1 MAIFVEG
8 VRGSGKSKIAV
19 REIRTYLELGLRVAT
34 NLDIKP
40 ERLAPKAKSFITRLP
55 DIPRSIDLELLGK
68 AYPELDPDNPD
79 TYDEK
84 KFGLIVIDEL
94 LTSFNSRSW
103 NDKDRLAVVAWM
115 VQSRKLG
122 WRLWLLSQDVDAV
135 DKQLRETLLQEIWHC
150 RSGKNLFS
158 SPILGKILNIVIN
171 PAIKL
176 MAPLGFHVLN
186 VYTGKKKDRH
196 HLAKTEFFKC
206 YELHSA
212 YKTSQTFTQDIMIN
226 RAGQMVDMR
235 ASYTVLP
242 ENYFEK
248 NPNTFNQAKQISQG
262 NDVSQGKEVAVKKP
276 LKIGWQ
282 LPAFLFCLVAW
293 WFLSSGETPKPKAV
307 PAQTAS
313 APQQVE
319 NQQSE
324 PVEQEL
330 SPFMASLKGVVIT
343 CAVVRGQAYAD
354 YCFESEQG
362 SFYPSDLGYRVTYIA
377 PCAATI
383 AYLNEQKVIRCR
395 PHYVHSE
402 KIAVAYSAQ
411 DMPET

>member
-40 ERLAPKAKSFITRLP
+40 ERLTPKAKSFITRLP

-68 AYPELDPDNPD
+68 SYPELDPDNPD
-79 TYDEK
+79 TYDES

-103 NDKDRLAVVAWM
+103 NDKDRLAVVSWF

-122 WRLWLLSQDVDAV
+122 WRVWLLSQDVDAV

-150 RSGKNLFS
+150 RSGKNMFS
-158 SPILGKILNIVIN
+158 SPILGKILNLAIN
-171 PAIKL
+171 PFIRM

-212 YKTSQTFTQDIMIN
+212 YKTSQQFTQDIMLN

-235 ASYTVLP
+235 ATYTILP
-242 ENYFEK
+242 ADYFEK
-248 NPNTFNQAKQISQG
+248 TVVTVPGAKTVTDQVKAPVTKST
-262 NDVSQGKEVAVKKP
+262 GKIA
-276 LKIGWQ
+276 WQ
-282 LPAFLFCLVAW
+282 LPAFILCLGTW
-293 WFLSSGETPKPKAV
+293 WWLSSDKQTEVAV
-307 PAQTAS
+307 AQTSSQQAIS
-313 APQQVE
+313 NSELQPAAVAPTVSDFQT
-319 NQQSE
+319 
-324 PVEQEL
+324 
-330 SPFMASLKGVVIT
+330 SLEGVVIT
-343 CAVVRGQAYAD
+343 CAVVKGQTYAD
-354 YCFESEQG
+354 FCFESEKG
-362 SFYPSDLGYRVTYIA
+362 AFYPTDLGYKVSYLA
-377 PCAATI
+377 PCAATV
-383 AYLNEQKVIRCR
+383 AFMGESKLIRCR
-395 PHYVHSE
+395 PYYVHSE
-402 KIAVAYSAQ
+402 GVVVASNHT
-411 DMPET
+411 ES

>member
-55 DIPRSIDLELLGK
+55 DIPRSVDLELLGK

-158 SPILGKILNIVIN
+158 SPILGKILNIIIN
-171 PAIKL
+171 PVIKL
-176 MAPLGFHVLN
+176 IAPLGFHVLN

-212 YKTSQTFTQDIMIN
+212 YKTSQTFTQDILLN

-235 ASYTVLP
+235 SSYTVLP
-242 ENYFEK
+242 ENYFENK
-248 NPNTFNQAKQISQG
+248 SVTLPGEQSVTHQ
-262 NDVSQGKEVAVKKP
+262 VKSPVIKP
-276 LKIGWQ
+276 SSKIGWQ
-282 LPAFLFCLVAW
+282 LPAFVFCVAAW
-293 WFLSSGETPKPKAV
+293 WWLSSDETPQPT
-307 PAQTAS
+307 PASPTAQS
-313 APQQVE
+313 APQQ
-319 NQQSE
+319 NDARPSE
-324 PVEQEL
+324 PEPEAL
-330 SPFMASLKGVVIT
+330 SPFMASLDGVVIT

-354 YCFESEQG
+354 FCFESEQG
-362 SFYPSDLGYRVTYIA
+362 TFYPTDLGYKVSYIA
-377 PCAATI
+377 PCAATV
-383 AYLNEQKVIRCR
+383 AFGEEQKVIRCR
-395 PHYVHSE
+395 PNYVHSE
-402 KIAVAYSAQ
+402 KLAVTYSAQ
-411 DMPET
+411 ETPET

>member
-40 ERLAPKAKSFITRLP
+40 ERLAPKAKSFVTRLP

-186 VYTGKKKDRH
+186 VYNGKKKDRH

-212 YKTSQTFTQDIMIN
+212 YKTSQTFTQDILLN
-226 RAGQMVDMR
+226 RVGQMVDMR

-242 ENYFEK
+242 ENYFENK
-248 NPNTFNQAKQISQG
+248 TVTLPGEQIVTHQAKAPVTKSF
-262 NDVSQGKEVAVKKP
+262 N
-276 LKIGWQ
+276 KIGWQ
-282 LPAFLFCLVAW
+282 FPAFLLCLASW
-293 WFLSSGETPKPKAV
+293 WFLSSDETPKP
-307 PAQTAS
+307 QTAAPLQTES
-313 APQQVE
+313 PVPQQSE
-319 NQQSE
+319 IHQSE
-324 PVEQEL
+324 PVQQEI
-330 SPFMASLKGVVIT
+330 SPFMSSLEGVVIT

-362 SFYPSDLGYRVTYIA
+362 SFYPSDLGYKVSYIA
-377 PCAATI
+377 PCAATV
-383 AYLNEQKVIRCR
+383 AFGEEQKVIRCR

-402 KIAVAYSAQ
+402 KLAVTYSAQ
-411 DMPET
+411 DTPET

>member
-40 ERLAPKAKSFITRLP
+40 DVLAPNAKSFITRLP
-55 DIPRSIDLELLGK
+55 DIPRSVDLELLGK

-84 KFGLIVIDEL
+84 RFGLIVIDEL

-103 NDKDRLAVVAWM
+103 NDKDRLAVVSWF

-122 WRLWLLSQDVDAV
+122 WRVWLLSQDVDAV

-158 SPILGKILNIVIN
+158 SPILGKILNIFIN
-171 PAIKL
+171 PIIK
-176 MAPLGFHVLN
+176 MAAPLGFHVLN
-186 VYTGKKKDRH
+186 VYNGKKKDKH

-206 YELHSA
+206 YELHAA
-212 YKTSQTFTQDIMIN
+212 YKTSQQFTQDVFITKY
-226 RAGQMVDMR
+226 GQMVDMR
-235 ASYTVLP
+235 ATYTILP
-242 ENYFEK
+242 ANYF
-248 NPNTFNQAKQISQG
+248 
-262 NDVSQGKEVAVKKP
+262 DKKP
-276 LKIGWQ
+276 ETPAQQPVPGTKPQKKNLFSFGWQ
-282 LPAFLFCLVAW
+282 LPACILCAAAW
-293 WFLSSGETPKPKAV
+293 LYLSQEEKPNLPDLPH
-307 PAQTAS
+307 PALISEKQPEKTENPTATDFEQTLA
-313 APQQVE
+313 
-319 NQQSE
+319 
-324 PVEQEL
+324 
-330 SPFMASLKGVVIT
+330 GVVIT
-343 CAVVRGQAYAD
+343 CAVVTGQTHAD
-354 YCFESEQG
+354 FCFESDNG
-362 SFYPSDLGYRVTYIA
+362 AFYPTDLGYKVSYLA

-383 AYLNEQKVIRCR
+383 TFKDESKLVKCR

-402 KIAVAYSAQ
+402 GVALASAVTNKES
-411 DMPET
+411 

>member
-171 PAIKL
+171 PLIKL
-176 MAPLGFHVLN
+176 IAPLGFHVLN

-212 YKTSQTFTQDIMIN
+212 YKTSQTFTQDILLN

-242 ENYFEK
+242 ENYFENK
-248 NPNTFNQAKQISQG
+248 TLTAPALQTVTDQAK
-262 NDVSQGKEVAVKKP
+262 APVKKS
-276 LKIGWQ
+276 LGKIGWQ
-282 LPAFLFCLVAW
+282 LPAFVICLSAW
-293 WFLSSGETPKPKAV
+293 WFLSSEENPQ
-307 PAQTAS
+307 PAQPVQTTQS
-313 APQQVE
+313 APQQ
-319 NQQSE
+319 NDTQASE
-324 PVEQEL
+324 PEAQDL
-330 SPFMASLKGVVIT
+330 SPFLASLEGVVIT

-354 YCFESEQG
+354 FCFESEEG
-362 SFYPSDLGYRVTYIA
+362 TFYPTDLGYKVSYIA
-377 PCAATI
+377 PCAASV
-383 AYLNEQKVIRCR
+383 AFGEEQKVIRCR
-395 PHYVHSE
+395 PNYVHSE
-402 KIAVAYSAQ
+402 KLAVTYSAQ
-411 DMPET
+411 ETPET

>member
-242 ENYFEK
+242 ENYFENK
-248 NPNTFNQAKQISQG
+248 SVTLPVAQSVTHLAKAP
-262 NDVSQGKEVAVKKP
+262 VTKP
-276 LKIGWQ
+276 LSKIGWQ
-282 LPAFLFCLVAW
+282 LPAFLFCLAGW

-313 APQQVE
+313 APQQAE

-324 PVEQEL
+324 PIEQEI
-330 SPFMASLKGVVIT
+330 SPFMSSLEGVVIT

-362 SFYPSDLGYRVTYIA
+362 SFYPSDLGYRVSYIA

-383 AYLNEQKVIRCR
+383 AYRDEQKVIRCR